1 MLLKMFVPTF
11 KFWELL
17 HYHASRTVVCSSL
30 LNLHTRPMEE
40 KGDEFLNRED
50 ACHFEMKPE

>member
-1 MLLKMFVPTF
+1 MFVPTF